1 MMAQPWT
8 TAPLV
13 ALDLEGTGGQD
24 RDREQILEIA
34 IVPMDNGFPN
44 LTAAWDSTVNPGRT
58 VAPRPWISRDLTGNI
73 LATAPTLDDIRAEII
88 DRLDRRIIVGHNIGV
103 DWRLLHRHLPQA
115 QPAALIDAA
124 RLYRHFNPACQRWN
138 LVRLLERYALN
149 AQVAQL
155 VPTSRPHR
163 ALWDAVGAALLLPAL
178 VAHLPGKTNPTAQE
192 LIDVAGIPVRDK
204 LPHLAEAEQITLDV

>member
-1 MMAQPWT
+1 MTAQPWT

-34 IVPMDNGFPN
+34 IVPLDNGFPN
-44 LTAAWDSTVNPGRT
+44 LAAAWDSTVNPGRA
-58 VAPRPWISRDLTGNI
+58 VAPRPWISRDLTGNR
-73 LATAPTLDDIRAEII
+73 LATAPTLDDIQAEIL

-103 DWRLLHRHLPQA
+103 DWRLLHRHPPQV
-115 QPAALIDAA
+115 QPAALIDTA

-138 LVRLLERYALN
+138 LVRLLEKYALN

-155 VPTSRPHR
+155 VPTGRPHR

-178 VAHLPGKTNPTAQE
+178 VEDLPATTTPTAQE
-192 LIDVAGIPVRDK
+192 LVEMAGIRIQDK
-204 LPHLAEAEQITLDV
+204 PPHLAKAEQIALDV